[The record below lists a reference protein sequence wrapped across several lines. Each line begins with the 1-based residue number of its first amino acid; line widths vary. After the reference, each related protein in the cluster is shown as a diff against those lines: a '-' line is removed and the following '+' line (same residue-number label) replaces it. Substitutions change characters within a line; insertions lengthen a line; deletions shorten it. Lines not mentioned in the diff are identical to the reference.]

1 MHNMHILGRQRTKM
15 DTETKT
21 SKSLGLNKQNNYF
34 LWAALFFLAPDLF
47 PFFYFFIINN
57 NNIIIF

>member
-1 MHNMHILGRQRTKM
+1 M
-15 DTETKT
+15 DTATKT
-21 SKSLGLNKQNNYF
+21 SKSLGLIKQNNYF